1 VVAGNLMAEL
11 GPACLL
17 RPNSPSFERILFF
30 SIYFFQFGKYI
41 IASKFSKTKLPP
53 PCPMAPW
60 ATAVAGATMSNRRQP
75 PWPMAVRFNMF
86 SKNRNSFV
94 RTTNSDGD
102 QLYTKLLASTR
113 STTLRLNF
121 FSFEVILRLK
131 QMIYCLDLDTDN

>member
-1 VVAGNLMAEL
+1 MAEL

-17 RPNSPSFERILFF
+17 RPNSPGFERILFF
-30 SIYFFQFGKYI
+30 SIYFFILENI

-53 PCPMAPW
+53 PLRLQVLQCQTAGNHRGPW
-60 ATAVAGATMSNRRQP
+60 RLGSICFQKIVTI
-75 PWPMAVRFNMF
+75 
-86 SKNRNSFV
+86 
-94 RTTNSDGD
+94 
-102 QLYTKLLASTR
+102 LYELGWRSTLTKLLASTR